1 MQNVLKDEE
10 EWEIVLKAGDL
21 EGCPPDLVAASRQA
35 AIDRKKGEED
45 HVITLSRSMV
55 EPCELGSLFVVCIF
69 SVDVPDLTLISS
81 LDIVLSYSTRRD
93 LRKIVFEAFSKRGE
107 LNPERNNLKIA
118 VDMLRLRKRQAGL
131 HNKTSFAEYQFED
144 TMAQTPEAGM
154 KLLNDVWV
162 KAKDAADR
170 ERVMMETFLAE
181 KGETLELGIQPWD
194 WRYYSEQVRV
204 AKFNFD
210 ENDMKPYFSLDAVT
224 TAAFDVSNKLYGLK
238 YVKRDDIVA
247 YHPDVNVYEVR
258 RNKKGSSDE
267 DELVAIFLHDNYAR
281 QYKSSGAWMSEY
293 RTQTKNL
300 TPGTDPIE
308 AIPIVSNN
316 NNFAKGSGG
325 ATLLSFDD
333 GVTLL

>member
-1 MQNVLKDEE
+1 M
-10 EWEIVLKAGDL
+10 
-21 EGCPPDLVAASRQA
+21 
-35 AIDRKKGEED
+35 
-45 HVITLSRSMV
+45 
-55 EPCELGSLFVVCIF
+55 
-69 SVDVPDLTLISS
+69 
-81 LDIVLSYSTRRD
+81 
-93 LRKIVFEAFSKRGE
+93 FEAFSKRGE

-316 NNFAKGSGG
+316 NNFARGSG